1 MSLDKEL
8 KTKQQI
14 AATLKKLCKKQSLSS
29 ITVKEIITACEI
41 NRSTFYYHFPDKHG
55 LMEWIFEN
63 DITSHFIKA
72 RERMWVNNTEHLL
85 TVFHEDRSFYGQ
97 AVKSDMCDTFEV
109 LLFQATYV
117 KAKEFFDSI
126 SENARN
132 QKEKYEFAARFY
144 SYAFTGMYMEYISAG
159 AKTSPSAEAVK
170 FYDLIEPY
178 FTNTIQH
185 YFSVQY

>member
-1 MSLDKEL
+1 MEKEL
-8 KTKQQI
+8 KTKIQI
-14 AATLKKLCKKQSLSS
+14 AEAMKELCKKKPLRSV
-29 ITVKEIITACEI
+29 TVKDIIDACEI

-85 TVFHEDRSFYGQ
+85 NVFYEDSSFYSQ
-97 AVKSDMCDTFEV
+97 AVKSDMRDTFEI

-117 KAKEFFDSI
+117 KAKEFFDTI
-126 SENARN
+126 VEKARE
-132 QKEKYEFAARFY
+132 QAERYEFAARFY
-144 SYAFTGMYMEYISAG
+144 SYAFTGMYMEYIASG
-159 AKTSPSAEAVK
+159 AKTKPSEEATR

-178 FTNTIQH
+178 FSSTIQH
-185 YFSVQY
+185 YFTHV

>member
-1 MSLDKEL
+1 MDRDF
-8 KTKQQI
+8 KTKNQI
-14 AATLKKLCKKQSLSS
+14 AAAMKELCKKQSLSS
-29 ITVKEIITACEI
+29 ITVKEIIYACDI

-55 LMEWIFEN
+55 LIEWIFEN

-72 RERMWVNNTEHLL
+72 RERIWVSNTEHLL
-85 TVFHEDRSFYGQ
+85 TVFHEDRSFYCQ
-97 AVKSDMCDTFEV
+97 AIKSDIRDTFEV

-132 QKEKYEFAARFY
+132 QMERYEFAARFY
-144 SYAFTGMYMEYISAG
+144 SYAFTGMYMEYISSG
-159 AKTSPSAEAVK
+159 AKTSPSAEAGK

-185 YFSVQY
+185 YFSIQH